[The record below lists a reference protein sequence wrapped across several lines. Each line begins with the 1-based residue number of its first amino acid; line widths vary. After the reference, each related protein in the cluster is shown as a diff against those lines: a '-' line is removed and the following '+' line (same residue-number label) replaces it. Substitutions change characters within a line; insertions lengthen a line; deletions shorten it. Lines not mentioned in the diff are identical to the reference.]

1 MDIADRY
8 REYLANLIIK
18 EYLLDQTIPSIE
30 NIEADLDEIDE
41 WYTDMSRPM
50 AYFLDL
56 QVDEREES
64 SATLF
69 NQMQDTFF
77 KDLSVLYQQV
87 TAQLQDSSIFLNR
100 NLAEIQM
107 LKAKLKNLEDRV
119 TELLLSNKDTEGY
132 FQFFADT
139 FNSLQYVDT
148 INTTAAIDLRAGI
161 VTMKEGISETKKL
174 NLNFT
179 RYEDIAFQVLTRFGI
194 EGAANVA
201 DMSVVDAFKDG
212 DASWRQEVVSDA
224 PITMSVEMKIDLGE
238 VKEVSK
244 VDYQS
249 FNDRSFG
256 IMTVQVQY
264 SNDNYNWFDFPSDF
278 PTQNIYDK
286 GTFPGEA
293 ADMRYLKFILTKTA
307 YDRVD
312 EGRYVYYF
320 GAKHIDMFGVEYDE
334 DGSVL
339 QSKSIAPEERSGQN
353 AYINR
358 VSIETCEDVPS
369 GTDILYDV
377 SFDGG
382 NEWVPVSPVNRSNP
396 KFPQVASLNKIKL
409 EMSSAV
415 GTAAVDGVVDIHNIA
430 LDYDASTLDAFST
443 TIWRNVGEQGNIDTV
458 RDYQK
463 GWYFDDEYYSCYVWV
478 DNFYGLKIDLGDTT
492 AELDGASITGIVTIP
507 YGRHY
512 FRTRQ
517 ANWRSL
523 GALTNITAETKA
535 GVITDDV
542 QGAITDPLYPY
553 NHKYLIEGIP
563 YDTTVTS
570 WDEQAYMGV
579 TVFAANRPILI
590 SSFDLLTNAKD
601 DDYDKFAKRGD
612 QIIVKYN
619 PGATDVANEEF
630 IVQRFNSSASN
641 LPTEVI
647 FRATLKSDIGSITP
661 VLYDYKVKFDPYY
674 ETQ

>member
-8 REYLANLIIK
+8 RQYLSNLIIR
-18 EYLLDQTIPSIE
+18 EYLTDQTIPSIE
-30 NIEADLDEIDE
+30 NIEADLAIIEE
-41 WYTDMSRPM
+41 WFTDMSFPM

-64 SATLF
+64 SASLY
-69 NQMQDTFF
+69 NQMQETFF
-77 KDLSVLYQQV
+77 SDLSVLYQQV
-87 TAQLQDSSIFLNR
+87 TTQLQDSNTFLNR

-119 TELLLSNKDTEGY
+119 TELLLRNKDTEGY

-148 INTTAAIDLRAGI
+148 VNTTAAIDLRAGI
-161 VTMKEGISETKKL
+161 VTMKEGISETRKF

-179 RYEDIAFQVLTRFGI
+179 QYEDMSFQVLTRYGVQ
-194 EGAANVA
+194 GSTNVA
-201 DMSVVDAFKDG
+201 DMSSIEAFKDG
-212 DASWRQEVVSDA
+212 EESWRQEVISTA
-224 PITMSVEMKIDLGE
+224 PITMSVQLVLDMKEI
-238 VKEVSK
+238 KEVSK
-244 VDYQS
+244 VDYES
-249 FNDRSFG
+249 FNDQSFG

-278 PTQNIYDK
+278 PTQNIYHK
-286 GTFPGEA
+286 GTFTGVA
-293 ADMRYLKFILTKTA
+293 TDMRYLKFILTKTS

-320 GAKHIDMFGVEYDE
+320 GAKHVDIFGVEYDQ

-339 QSKSIAPEERSGQN
+339 QTKEIYPEEKAGQD

-358 VSIETCEDVPS
+358 VSIEACEDVPS

-382 NEWVPVSPVNRSNP
+382 NEWVPISPVNRSNP
-396 KFPQVASLNKIKL
+396 KFPQVASLNKIQL
-409 EMSSAV
+409 EMGSLV
-415 GTAAVDGVVDIHNIA
+415 GMVAVDGVVDIHNIA
-430 LDYDASTLDAFST
+430 LDYDASTLDAIST
-443 TIWRNVGEQGNIDTV
+443 TVWRNVGTQGDVDTV
-458 RDYQK
+458 RTYQK
-463 GWYFDDEYYSCYVWV
+463 GWSFDDEYYSCYVWV
-478 DNFYGLKIDLGDTT
+478 DSFYGLEIDLGDTT

-507 YGRHY
+507 YGRHF

-517 ANWRSL
+517 TNWRSL
-523 GALTNITAETKA
+523 GAFTNITAETKA

-563 YDTTVTS
+563 YDSTVTS
-570 WDEQAYMGV
+570 WDNQAYLGV
-579 TVFAANRPILI
+579 DVFAGRRPTLV
-590 SSFDLLTNAKD
+590 SSFDMLNNAKD
-601 DDYDKFAKRGD
+601 DDYDRFAKRGD
-612 QIIVKYN
+612 QIIVKYD
-619 PGATDVANEEF
+619 PGDPDVANEEF
-630 IVQRFNSSASN
+630 IVQSFTSSASD
-641 LPTEVI
+641 LPTYVI
-647 FRATLKSDIGSITP
+647 FRATLTSNIGSITP
-661 VLYDYKVKFDPYY
+661 VLYDYKIKFDPYY
-674 ETQ
+674 ETV